1 KTVEKEIKIKIL
13 FKFYI
18 YSIIENIEKIALLSK
33 YINLFITE
41 IKSEKVNQK
50 ISIFKI

>member
-1 KTVEKEIKIKIL
+1 KKIEIKIL

-18 YSIIENIEKIALLSK
+18 HSIIKNIKKIALFSK

-50 ISIFKI
+50 ILTFKI